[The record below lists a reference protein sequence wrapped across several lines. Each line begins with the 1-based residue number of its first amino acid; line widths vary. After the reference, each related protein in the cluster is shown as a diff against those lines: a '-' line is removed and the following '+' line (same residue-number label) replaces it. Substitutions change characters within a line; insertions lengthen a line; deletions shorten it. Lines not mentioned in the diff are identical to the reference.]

1 MHQLAR
7 SKKRK
12 EGGKG
17 VFLSCLVKVEL
28 LLYELSITLTK
39 KKEKKDLYTS
49 STKDLSAF
57 LFSFFFLALP
67 KSPLPSLIKFKERI
81 WCRELEM

>member
-39 KKEKKDLYTS
+39 KKDLYTS

-57 LFSFFFLALP
+57 LFSFFFLA
-67 KSPLPSLIKFKERI
+67 
-81 WCRELEM
+81 

>member
-39 KKEKKDLYTS
+39 KKDLYTS

-57 LFSFFFLALP
+57 LFSFFFQA
-67 KSPLPSLIKFKERI
+67 
-81 WCRELEM
+81 

>member
-39 KKEKKDLYTS
+39 KKDLCTS

-57 LFSFFFLALP
+57 LFSFFFLA
-67 KSPLPSLIKFKERI
+67 
-81 WCRELEM
+81 

>member
-28 LLYELSITLTK
+28 LLYVLSITLTK
-39 KKEKKDLYTS
+39 KKDLYTS

>member
-12 EGGKG
+12 EGGKV

-39 KKEKKDLYTS
+39 KKDLYTS

-57 LFSFFFLALP
+57 LFSFFFLA
-67 KSPLPSLIKFKERI
+67 
-81 WCRELEM
+81 

>member
-17 VFLSCLVKVEL
+17 VFLSCLVKMEL
-28 LLYELSITLTK
+28 LLYVLSITLTK
-39 KKEKKDLYTS
+39 KKDLYTS

-57 LFSFFFLALP
+57 LFSFFFQA
-67 KSPLPSLIKFKERI
+67 
-81 WCRELEM
+81 

>member
-57 LFSFFFLALP
+57 LFSFFFQA
-67 KSPLPSLIKFKERI
+67 
-81 WCRELEM
+81 